1 VVRPGVTEAEVWAAL
16 KELTDPEIPTLTL
29 VDLGVIRDVEVGERI
44 VVRFT
49 PTFLG
54 CPAVDRMK
62 REIEER
68 LSAFGPVEV
77 AIDHAHPW
85 TPERLTETG
94 KLMLS
99 LAGFALP
106 DDLGA
111 EVAEEA
117 PAACPHCGSRATTL
131 INRFG
136 PTACR
141 ALGYC
146 NDCRQPFEIFKV
158 V

>member
-1 VVRPGVTEAEVWAAL
+1 MVRVTEAEVWQAL

-29 VDLGVIRDVEVGERI
+29 VDLGVIRAVEVGDEKI

-62 REIEER
+62 RDIEER
-68 LSAFGPVEV
+68 LSGFGPVEV
-77 AIDHAHPW
+77 VIDYAHPW
-85 TPERLTETG
+85 TPDRLSENG

-111 EVAEEA
+111 EVKREA